1 MNYGQL
7 IKERKG
13 GRVVKKTRRIVIGSM
28 YEKDMETV
36 YIERYNLTLRNGIS
50 RLIRETLCFSK
61 CKDMFDNHLDVYQCY
76 NNLIR
81 INSGL
86 TIKTKKGERNIKRTP
101 CVAEGITDHIW
112 TWKELLMF
120 RIGHE
125 N

>member
-7 IKERKG
+7 IKERTG

-28 YEKDMETV
+28 DETDMEMV

-50 RLIRETLCFSK
+50 CLIRETLCFSK
-61 CKDMFDNHLDVYQCY
+61 CKDMFNNHLDVYQCY

-86 TIKTKKGERNIKRTP
+86 TIKTKKGERDIKRTP
-101 CVAEGITDHIW
+101 CKLEA
-112 TWKELLMF
+112 
-120 RIGHE
+120 
-125 N
+125 